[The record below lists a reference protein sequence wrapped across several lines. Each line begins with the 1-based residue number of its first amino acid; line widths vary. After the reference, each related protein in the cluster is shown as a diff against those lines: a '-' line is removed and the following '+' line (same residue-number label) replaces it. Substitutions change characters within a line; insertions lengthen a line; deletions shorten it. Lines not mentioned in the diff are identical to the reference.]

1 MGQDATDVTKSK
13 GKYRYLAGNIAL
25 FSVSNFVSKI
35 LVFLL
40 VPLYTGV
47 LSTYEYGVADILQ
60 VTILLLVPALTVN
73 MGEAALRFGLEETK
87 KRGSILRC
95 GLTAVARAD
104 AIALALA
111 VIVMIFAPDEI
122 KMYAFY
128 FALMFAANSLYEYL
142 ILYFQGSELVPIVVI
157 GSVCSTVIMIACN
170 LIFLLVIKTG
180 LSGYIFSQVI
190 AYAFAAGLMLLLA
203 RPVLKEASFE
213 KDDALKA
220 EMTAYGRPMLA
231 YSTASWVNNAADRY
245 IVAALCG
252 AAVNG
257 IYGVAYKI
265 PAILMVFQRV
275 FAQAWQMS
283 ATKSHNEGEGGEFF
297 SSMYNAYNVVMV
309 VGCGILIFIVRPLS
323 YVLFQKDFFEA
334 WKFVP
339 PLLISVIFGALTGFL
354 GSICLAHKDS
364 KSMGIATGI
373 GAIANVILNFASIPR
388 FGAMGAAWATAFS
401 YFLMSVMALKFVEKH
416 EDIKRNAPR
425 DYISYV
431 LLVAEAVV
439 MIVGGKYSIWICST
453 ILVIVLAMYFAEI
466 YAIVIKLLNMLK
478 NRKNKEAA

>member
-1 MGQDATDVTKSK
+1 MGQEGTSKNKSG

-60 VTILLLVPALTVN
+60 VTLLLLVPALTEN
-73 MGEAALRFGLEETK
+73 MGEAALRFGLEETQ
-87 KRGSILRC
+87 KRGSILKC
-95 GLTAVARAD
+95 GLKSVARAD
-104 AIALALA
+104 VIAAVIA
-111 VIVMIFAPDEI
+111 VIVMMFAPDEI
-122 KMYAFY
+122 KTYALY
-128 FALMFAANSLYEYL
+128 FALMFASNSLYEYL
-142 ILYFQGSELVPIVVI
+142 ILYFQGSELVPIVVM
-157 GSVCSTVIMIACN
+157 GSVCSTVVMIACN

-203 RPVLKEASFE
+203 RPVLKEMSFKRDEVLE
-213 KDDALKA
+213 K
-220 EMTAYGRPMLA
+220 EMFTYGRPMLA

-257 IYGVAYKI
+257 VYGVAYKI

-283 ATKSHNEGEGGEFF
+283 ATKSHNEGEGGKFF
-297 SSMYNAYNVVMV
+297 SSMYTAYNVIMV
-309 VGCGILIFIVRPLS
+309 VGCSLLIFIVKPLS
-323 YVLFQKDFFEA
+323 HVLFRKDFFEA
-334 WKFVP
+334 WRYVP

-373 GAIANVILNFASIPR
+373 GAVANVVLNLASIPY

-401 YFLMSVMALKFVEKH
+401 YFLMSFMALRFVGKH
-416 EDIKRNAPR
+416 EEIKHNALR

-431 LLVAEAVV
+431 LLVIEAVL
-439 MIVGGKYSIWICST
+439 MITGINYSIWICST
-453 ILVIVLAMYFAEI
+453 IVVMILAMYYAEI
-466 YAIVIKLLNMLK
+466 GEIVLKLKNMLK
-478 NRKNKEAA
+478 SCKNKEIA